1 MQILIRT
8 SNIHISIAGNLIIP
22 SNRTNSI
29 VLFAHGSGSGKSSPR
44 NRIVSELLNKA
55 DIATLMLDLLT
66 ADEEKEDNQTR
77 KYRFNIPLLSDR
89 LISSVDY
96 LKNLNKDTKDLCVGI
111 FGSSTGAAASLIV
124 AEKRRN
130 FVKAL
135 VSRGG
140 RVDMATKYCEF
151 ENIRTPSLFIV
162 GHKDQETIKVN
173 KNIFEKLRNIEDGKK
188 RIIIIPGA
196 SHLFDEPGK
205 VEQVAR
211 LTASWFSTYLKNH

>member
-1 MQILIRT
+1 VQILIRT